1 MGRWC
6 GLCRGS
12 LGEMCPGGM
21 LVWDDFVFLFLV
33 RGGFVDYE
41 LRDA

>member
-1 MGRWC
+1 
-6 GLCRGS
+6 
-12 LGEMCPGGM
+12 M